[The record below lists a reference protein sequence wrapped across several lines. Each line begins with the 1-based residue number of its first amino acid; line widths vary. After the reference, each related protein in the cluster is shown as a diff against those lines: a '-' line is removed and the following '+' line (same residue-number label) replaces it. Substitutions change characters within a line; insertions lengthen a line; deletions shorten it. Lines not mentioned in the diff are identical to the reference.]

1 MSGRWNDRYDD
12 NAGTH
17 HGREYRI
24 LSGLRRDTENG
35 MVSGVCAGIA
45 GYYRINRKFVRIA
58 AVVGLLINPVLALI
72 VYGIATIML
81 KPMERVEM
89 EAAKSTADNAG
100 RSEAPSSDLPPELR
114 FAALREK
121 FNDLISRTGN
131 MEAEVT
137 SKEFNLRRDF
147 RRMGEA

>member
-1 MSGRWNDRYDD
+1 MSGYWNNRYDG
-12 NAGTH
+12 NPKAE
-17 HGREYRI
+17 HGRDYRI
-24 LSGLRRDTENG
+24 LSGLRRDTEHG

-45 GYYRINRKFVRIA
+45 GYYGINRKFVRIA
-58 AVVGLLINPVLALI
+58 AVVGLVINPLLAMI

-81 KPMERVEM
+81 KPMERAEM
-89 EAAKSTADNAG
+89 EAATATADNAG
-100 RSEAPSSDLPPELR
+100 RTDAPSSDLPPELR

-121 FNDLISRTGN
+121 FNDLIARTGN
-131 MEAEVT
+131 METEVT

>member
-12 NAGTH
+12 RTQPH
-17 HGREYRI
+17 HGRDYRI

-45 GYYRINRKFVRIA
+45 GYYGINRKFVRIA
-58 AVVGLLINPVLALI
+58 AVVGLLINPLLALI

-81 KPMERVEM
+81 KPMERADR
-89 EAAKSTADNAG
+89 EAAASTSDNAG
-100 RSEAPSSDLPPELR
+100 RGEAPSSDLPPELR

-121 FNDLISRTGN
+121 FNDLTARAGN